1 MNQEI
6 LNMPKVELHCHL
18 DGSLTLASVREIL
31 GKDISPEE
39 LQVQPDCQNLAEYL
53 QKFDLPIQ
61 CLQTPEG
68 IKKASRDFT
77 GCGKR
82 KCPLCGSEVCS
93 HLFCE

>member
-6 LNMPKVELHCHL
+6 LKMPKVELHCHL

-68 IKKASRDFT
+68 IK
-77 GCGKR
+77 R
-82 KCPLCGSEVCS
+82 KGSIRVI
-93 HLFCE
+93 CENPKHKQRQG

>member
-6 LNMPKVELHCHL
+6 LKMPKVELHCHL

-39 LQVQPDCQNLAEYL
+39 LQVQPDCQNLAE
-53 QKFDLPIQ
+53 F
-61 CLQTPEG
+61 
-68 IKKASRDFT
+68 FT

-82 KCPLCGSEVCS
+82 KCSLCGSAVCP